1 MIFNHFQLS
10 RFSISILIIELWSIK
25 RCSKLRI
32 LSKIVHIQNGFPLII
47 TQLSSFITSAY
58 QHIASTQAGNFRRHL
73 KTHPEEK
80 SQLNKKEHFSQ
91 IENWIMTAI
100 VFLWKNLK
108 IGPLGGAHVNFNNAR
123 NRCLQGYP
131 LHVSNVITIYIL

>member
-1 MIFNHFQLS
+1 MKIHFRDKSHKCNQCDFGYLIGQTHLKNHP
-10 RFSISILIIELWSIK
+10 EE
-25 RCSKLRI
+25 KLH
-32 LSKIVHIQNGFPLII
+32 KCNQCDFE
-47 TQLSSFITSAY
+47 
-58 QHIASTQAGNFRRHL
+58 STQAGNFRRHL

-131 LHVSNVITIYIL
+131 LHVSNAITIYIL